1 MVDTATSATGI
12 DETGIDRRDRLHGSA
27 IIAAVKAAGVGIVV
41 SVPDI
46 TTSEGLLRP
55 LANDRSMQL
64 VRICKEDEGVAIC
77 LGLAYCGKRAL
88 LLIQNTGFLD
98 SINALRGIAVEYGEP
113 ICLMIGLLARDRD
126 KAPSESRRLGIRI
139 VEPILDALGIDH
151 HLIENDA
158 DVALIQPA
166 IEAAYAKSRPLA
178 LLIGQIPEAA

>member
-1 MVDTATSATGI
+1 MAEPASSVTSI
-12 DETGIDRRDRLHGSA
+12 DGPDRLRGSA
-27 IIAAVKAAGVGIVV
+27 IIAAVKASGIDFVV

-55 LANDRSMQL
+55 LANDPAVTL

-77 LGLAYCGKRAL
+77 LGLAFCGKRAL

-126 KAPSESRRLGIRI
+126 RPPRESRRLGIRI
-139 VEPILDALGIDH
+139 VEPILDAMGIDH
-151 HLIENDA
+151 HLIETDA

-166 IEAAYAKSRPLA
+166 IEAAYARSRPLA
-178 LLIGQIPEAA
+178 LLIGQSPEAA